1 MLLKILYFESF
12 IGEVYLQILK
22 NLSIKNDVENEIKK
36 LVSLTSISV
45 RKDQNILTS

>member
-1 MLLKILYFESF
+1 MLLNILYFESF
-12 IGEVYLQILK
+12 IREVYLQILK

>member
-1 MLLKILYFESF
+1 MLLNILYFESF